1 MAKTPTVKHKQNR
14 SSMMSRLFCLAIAIL
29 VSLPAYAGK
38 TRADADSYRAAG
50 STGAYYGR
58 SDGIYQDKNSK
69 GLVAISNGT
78 SGQLLGPTYFCP
90 MTYAANTGMSQVA
103 WSTGLTVAGLTTTV
117 PALMTFA
124 DGCKLNW
131 AAVVTE
137 TLYPVE
143 ASVALGL
150 NISADLV
157 NADGLEVW
165 GGQLGASGRPFVVG
179 TDPAFQFCVDANLL
193 DVSEQ
198 TIFRIGFR
206 AVADSSGVP
215 DPMNAVFA
223 NYDTYATIGP
233 NIGAIT
239 ISTELDAAGITST
252 NTTDT
257 ATDGVSR
264 NYCVKVSN
272 TGVVTYTID
281 GAAPTVTAA
290 VTLTS
295 GYSVVPFV
303 HYVHAAAIGVGD
315 FIYLKN
321 WNVSYTE

>member
-1 MAKTPTVKHKQNR
+1 MVRRFAVAV
-14 SSMMSRLFCLAIAIL
+14 LALAI
-29 VSLPAYAGK
+29 SLPAFAGK
-38 TRADADSYRAAG
+38 TRVDSDNHRAAG

-58 SDGIYQDKNSK
+58 SDGVFQDTKSK
-69 GLVAISNGT
+69 GLVAVSNGT
-78 SGQLLGPTYFCP
+78 SGQLLGPSYYCP

-117 PALMTFA
+117 PAVMTFA
-124 DGCKLNW
+124 DGCKLMW
-131 AAVVTE
+131 ASVVTE
-137 TLYPVE
+137 TLYPVT
-143 ASVALGL
+143 ASVALGT

-157 NADGLEVW
+157 NLDGLEVW

-179 TDPAFQFCVDANLL
+179 TDPAFQFCVDANLV

-198 TIFRIGFR
+198 TIMRIGFR

-233 NIGAIT
+233 NVGAIT

-257 ATDGVSR
+257 ASDGVSR

-272 TGVVTYTID
+272 AGVVTYTID

-290 VTLTS
+290 FTLTS

-303 HYVHAAAIGVGD
+303 HYVHAAAIGAGD
-315 FIYLKN
+315 MIYLKN
-321 WNVSYTE
+321 WTVSYTE

>member
-1 MAKTPTVKHKQNR
+1 
-14 SSMMSRLFCLAIAIL
+14 
-29 VSLPAYAGK
+29 
-38 TRADADSYRAAG
+38 
-50 STGAYYGR
+50 
-58 SDGIYQDKNSK
+58 
-69 GLVAISNGT
+69 
-78 SGQLLGPTYFCP
+78 
-90 MTYAANTGMSQVA
+90 
-103 WSTGLTVAGLTTTV
+103 
-117 PALMTFA
+117 MTFA
-124 DGCKLNW
+124 DGCRLMW

-137 TLYPVE
+137 TLYPVTT
-143 ASVALGL
+143 SVALGT
-150 NISADLV
+150 NISGDLV

-179 TDPAFQFCVDANLL
+179 TDPAFQFCVNANLV

-198 TIFRIGFR
+198 TIMRIGFR

-239 ISTELDAAGITST
+239 ISTELDGAGIVST

-257 ATDGVSR
+257 ATDAVDR
-264 NYCVKVSN
+264 RYCVKVSN
-272 TGVVTYTID
+272 AGAVTYTID

-303 HYVHAAAIGVGD
+303 HYVHAAAIGAGD

-321 WNVSYTE
+321 WDVSYTE